1 MANTRATWV
10 RSKLVAGLV
19 GLFAGGITILLIESA
34 GHAAFGTAD
43 PANLDA
49 VTVPMFLS
57 VLAAWTVGSGVA
69 GAVAT
74 YWSGAATGGL
84 ALGMGLIL
92 LAGAVSNML
101 VIPHPVWLVVAA
113 VVLMPLTAWMAGRRL
128 VASAPAG
135 AP

>member
-1 MANTRATWV
+1 MADTRGWV
-10 RSKLVAGLV
+10 RSKVVAGLV
-19 GLFAGGITILLIESA
+19 GLFAGGLTIMLIESV
-34 GHAAFGTAD
+34 GHGVFGTAD
-43 PANLDA
+43 PGDLDA

-57 VLAAWTVGSGVA
+57 VLVAWTAGSGVA

-74 YWSGAATGGL
+74 YWSGASSGGL

-92 LAGAVSNML
+92 LAGAIANML

-113 VVLMPLTAWMAGRRL
+113 VVLMPLSAWMAGRRL
-128 VASAPAG
+128 VAAGPAG